1 MSIPR
6 GLRRVV
12 CLWAGVLVA
21 GCGNGTHNGGTG
33 AAGVGATAGA
43 GGSSAAGTGGGAAGA
58 AGSQG
63 TAGTSGAAGKS
74 GAAGTAGGAGTTGAA
89 GSGTMSGAAGGG
101 ADPYAAARQACVD
114 KINMFRATLNVPPL
128 TRWTAEEACTDG
140 EAKSDSESG
149 TAHGAFGACKESAQD
164 ECPGWA
170 TVDSIAGGTKSCLDQ
185 MWAEG
190 PGTDFSTHGHYINMS
205 NPKYKMV
212 ACGYSMTSTGK
223 IWAAQDFK

>member
-6 GLRRVV
+6 GRRGAVY
-12 CLWAGVLVA
+12 LSAALLA
-21 GCGNGTHNGGTG
+21 LGCSSGSMVQNGG
-33 AAGVGATAGA
+33 
-43 GGSSAAGTGGGAAGA
+43 S
-58 AGSQG
+58 
-63 TAGTSGAAGKS
+63 
-74 GAAGTAGGAGTTGAA
+74 TGAA
-89 GSGTMSGAAGGG
+89 GSGTTGAAGGG

-114 KINMFRATLNVPPL
+114 KINMFRATLNVAPL

-140 EAKSDSESG
+140 EAKSDSASG

-164 ECPGWA
+164 ECPGWGS
-170 TVDSIAGGTKSCLDQ
+170 VDSIAGGTKSCLDQ

-212 ACGYSMTSTGK
+212 ACGYTTTATGK
-223 IWAAQDFK
+223 IWAAQDFR

>member
-6 GLRRVV
+6 GLPGVV
-12 CLWAGVLVA
+12 CLWAGLAAV
-21 GCGNGTHNGGTG
+21 GCGGGTVQNGGT
-33 AAGVGATAGA
+33 
-43 GGSSAAGTGGGAAGA
+43 AGA
-58 AGSQG
+58 AGSR
-63 TAGTSGAAGKS
+63 GAAG
-74 GAAGTAGGAGTTGAA
+74 GGNTTGAA
-89 GSGTMSGAAGGG
+89 GSGTTGAAGTGTSGAAGTGTSGAAGTG

-114 KINMFRATLNVPPL
+114 KINAFRATLSLAPL
-128 TRWTAEEACTDG
+128 TRWTAEESCTDG
-140 EAKSDSESG
+140 EAQSDSQSG
-149 TAHGAFGACKESAQD
+149 MAHGAFGACKESAQD

-170 TVDSIAGGTKSCLDQ
+170 SVDSIAGGTKSCLDQ

-212 ACGYSMTSTGK
+212 ACGYATTSAGK

>member
-6 GLRRVV
+6 GLRGVV
-12 CLWAGVLVA
+12 CLWAGLLSV
-21 GCGNGTHNGGTG
+21 GCGSGTVQKGG
-33 AAGVGATAGA
+33 
-43 GGSSAAGTGGGAAGA
+43 
-58 AGSQG
+58 
-63 TAGTSGAAGKS
+63 
-74 GAAGTAGGAGTTGAA
+74 TGAA
-89 GSGTMSGAAGGG
+89 GSGTMSGAAGNATGAAGSGATSGAGGGAMTGAAGSGGPTGAAGSGAAGSG

-114 KINMFRATLNVPPL
+114 KINMFRATLSLTPL

-140 EAKSDSESG
+140 EAKSDSVSG
-149 TAHGAFGACKESAQD
+149 TAHSAFGTCKESAQD
-164 ECPGWA
+164 ECPGWGS
-170 TVDSIAGGTKSCLDQ
+170 VDSIAGGTKSCLDQ

-212 ACGYSMTSTGK
+212 ACGYSTTSAGK